1 MRFKK
6 AITKKILTTAE
17 MELCLVYPKKGV
29 FPFTRYMV
37 LPRAR
42 WGMPKINHECD
53 MLALS
58 KNNVLSEVEIK
69 ISKSDLIADKR
80 KRHMHKSDVIS
91 RLFYA
96 VPEHLVE
103 FALTFI
109 PEYAGLIKC
118 HNGYS
123 TILKRPKYKK
133 SDKLNEAD
141 IKHMYELLQMRYW
154 SEKTRE
160 HNRIQKKTKKLNMN

>member
-1 MRFKK
+1 MRFTK
-6 AITKKILTTAE
+6 AITKKILTTSE
-17 MELCLVYPKKGV
+17 MELCLVNPKKGV
-29 FPFTRYMV
+29 FPFTRYMI

-42 WGMPKINHECD
+42 WGIHKINHECD
-53 MLALS
+53 MIALS
-58 KNNVLSEVEIK
+58 KNNVLTEIEIK

-80 KRHMHKSDVIS
+80 KRHNHKSDVIS

-123 TILKRPKYKK
+123 TIIKRPTYKK
-133 SDKLNEAD
+133 SDKLSESD

-160 HNRIQKKTKKLNMN
+160 HNRIQKKSKLSK